1 MFCIKQQFSYNG
13 YKFIFK
19 LINFYGILKCKLYIK
34 SKGDN
39 LKKLISY
46 ILMAVMMLS
55 VTGCS
60 SAGSITTFTAAVEEM
75 PTNFDPQ
82 IATAR
87 RDLLVINNIFDGLYE
102 IQDGEVVENVAE
114 SCNISSDGKTY
125 TITIREDN
133 IFHCR
138 GNKKDEFNNRNVTAH
153 DFVFAINRVLDPKTH
168 SPYIDDFSNILS
180 VTAEKSNVILIKL
193 KNADYNFCEKLAS
206 SAAFPCNEEFF
217 YRTGGAYGLSLDNI
231 LSNGP
236 FMLNYLD
243 TEGGN
248 ATILRMDDSENGIDR
263 IRLKQLESGLQAEGY
278 LNEEISGYFSHTSDK
293 NNYADTGTM
302 EFDSGN
308 ISLVFNMKKDVFAN
322 ENIRKAL
329 GWYAFAFK
337 NSGANLQ
344 AVNPCSQLFPG
355 TITLAGRYLNDIIT
369 ANEPEYISSDPKELI
384 RQGLGE
390 LGIAKMPAAT
400 ILMPDDSIYTLIYE
414 NINQLWQ
421 KNLGQFFTIEYL
433 PTSQLKQ
440 RITQGDFDMAFLP
453 LTPDNST
460 PYGLLDMFT
469 GYYPWLDSNILSA
482 KGKADQ
488 NNAVAD
494 IAAAQDIILQSAM
507 AVPMGSEK
515 TVFYYRNY
523 FTNLYAEPF
532 TGVINLKHVVVK

>member
-1 MFCIKQQFSYNG
+1 
-13 YKFIFK
+13 
-19 LINFYGILKCKLYIK
+19 
-34 SKGDN
+34 
-39 LKKLISY
+39 
-46 ILMAVMMLS
+46 MLLS
-55 VTGCS
+55 FTGCS

-87 RDLLVINNIFDGLYE
+87 QDLLVINNIFDGLYE
-102 IQDGEVVENVAE
+102 ILNGEVVENVAK
-114 SCNISSDGKTY
+114 SCNISPDGRTY
-125 TITIREDN
+125 TITIKEDN
-133 IFHCR
+133 VFHCR
-138 GNKKDEFNNRNVTAH
+138 GNKKDEFNNRSVTAQ
-153 DFVFAINRVLDPKTH
+153 DFVFAISRVLDPKTH
-168 SPYIDDFSNILS
+168 SPYIDDFGNVLS
-180 VTAEKSNVILIKL
+180 VTAENNNTLVIKL
-193 KNADYNFCEKLAS
+193 KNPDFNFCEKLAS

-248 ATILRMDDSENGIDR
+248 ATILRMDDSEAGIDR
-263 IRLKQLESGLQAEGY
+263 IRLKQLESSLQAESY
-278 LNEEISGYFSHTSDK
+278 VKEEISGYFSHTAQNNSYSDTSSI
-293 NNYADTGTM
+293 A
-302 EFDSGN
+302 FDSGN

-329 GWYAFAFK
+329 GWYAFAFR

-344 AVNPCSQLFPG
+344 AVNPCRQLFPG
-355 TITLAGRYLNDIIT
+355 TITLAGQYLTDIIT
-369 ANEPEYISSDPKELI
+369 ANEPDYISNDPKMLI
-384 RQGLGE
+384 QQGLNE
-390 LGIAKMPAAT
+390 LGLAKMPAAT
-400 ILMPDDSIYTLIYE
+400 ILMPDDSMYTLIYE

-433 PTSQLKQ
+433 PTSQMKQ
-440 RITQGDFDMAFLP
+440 RISQGNFDMAFLP

-469 GYYPWLDSNILSA
+469 GYYPWLDDAITSA

-507 AVPMGSEK
+507 VVPMGSEK

-523 FTNLYAEPF
+523 FTNLYADPF
-532 TGVINLKHVVVK
+532 TRVINLKHVIVK